1 MFSWDLLANA
11 VVAGILLGG
20 FYAAVSLGVSLTFGL
35 LDVVNIA
42 QPAFVILGAYAA
54 YVMNSSLGVD
64 SILTGVL
71 FTPLFYVLGAA
82 VYRIYYGSFERR
94 GEESLRGLVFFFG
107 VLFIIEVSLSLTY
120 GVDYRLVEAPYIG
133 KSFDLGGVGIAFRL
147 LVPFAVG
154 LAMTLALYLFLSR
167 TFYGRAIMAVS
178 QDRVAL
184 RLMGANPVRIK
195 TIAFGIGIAAASLS
209 GALLITIAP
218 VVPSTD
224 RDYIGRVFAIT
235 VLGGMGSI
243 GGTLVAAIILGVAES
258 LMATFF
264 GPSWSLAVSFGLLLL
279 ALAVRPAGLFGRWH
293 AAPGRRHPRGRDRRG
308 GRDRAGQAPREPVR

>member
-11 VVAGILLGG
+11 VVAGVLLGG

-42 QPAFVILGAYAA
+42 HPAFVILGSYAA
-54 YVMNSSLGVD
+54 YAMNSSFGLD
-64 SILTGVL
+64 PILTGML
-71 FTPLFYVLGAA
+71 LTPLFYVLGAA
-82 VYRIYYGSFERR
+82 VYQVYYASFERR

-107 VLFIIEVSLSLTY
+107 LLFIIEVSLSLAY

-133 KSFDLGGVGIAFRL
+133 KSIELGGVGVAVRL

-154 LAMTLALYLFLSR
+154 LAMTLALHLFLSR
-167 TFYGRAIMAVS
+167 TFYGRAIKAVA
-178 QDRVAL
+178 QDRLAL
-184 RLMGANPVRIK
+184 RLMGANPVQIK

-209 GALLITIAP
+209 GALLVTIAP

-235 VLGGMGSI
+235 VLGGLGSI
-243 GGTLVAAIILGVAES
+243 GGTLVAAIVLGVAES

-264 GPSWSLAVSFGLLLL
+264 GPSWSLAVSFGILLL
-279 ALAVRPAGLFGRWH
+279 ALAVRPTGLFGR
-293 AAPGRRHPRGRDRRG
+293 
-308 GRDRAGQAPREPVR
+308 

>member
-54 YVMNSSLGVD
+54 YVMNSSFGLD
-64 SILTGVL
+64 PILTGLL

-82 VYRIYYGSFERR
+82 VYRIYYASFERR
-94 GEESLRGLVFFFG
+94 GDESLRGLVFFFG
-107 VLFIIEVSLSLTY
+107 LLFIIEVSLSLTY
-120 GVDYRLVEAPYIG
+120 GVDYRLVEAAYIG
-133 KSFDLGGVGIAFRL
+133 KSIDLGGVGIAFRL
-147 LVPFAVG
+147 LVPCLVG

-167 TFYGRAIMAVS
+167 TFYGRAVIGVS
-178 QDRVAL
+178 QDPVAL

-218 VVPSTD
+218 VVPSSD

-235 VLGGMGSI
+235 VLGGLGSI
-243 GGTLVAAIILGVAES
+243 GGTLAASIILRVAAS
-258 LMATFF
+258 LVATFF
-264 GPSWSLAVSFGLLLL
+264 RAPWLLVASFWILLL
-279 ALAVRPAGLFGRWH
+279 ALAVRPAGLFGR
-293 AAPGRRHPRGRDRRG
+293 
-308 GRDRAGQAPREPVR
+308 